1 MSSFRLLSQQVFLVG
16 FGVFELLF
24 FSPCAEFFV
33 IIDSSPPSLENR
45 CVTIYEKNETKM
57 KERKVSTIQR
67 STRSATR
74 SPTRSLT
81 RSLTRTRT
89 RCPTRGFR
97 IPRSNMTPLRPVV
110 FCGVLW
116 CSQSHV
122 NFSRCLQNIA
132 EGFTLEASGF

>member
-24 FSPCAEFFV
+24 FLRVQNFFV
-33 IIDSSPPSLENR
+33 IIDPSSPSLENR
-45 CVTIYEKNETKM
+45 CVTIYEKNETKV

-81 RSLTRTRT
+81 RTRT

-97 IPRSNMTPLRPVV
+97 IPKRAR
-110 FCGVLW
+110 
-116 CSQSHV
+116 
-122 NFSRCLQNIA
+122 
-132 EGFTLEASGF
+132 